1 MSTEANKATI
11 REFFEQVWNEGDE
24 AAIDRFVAEDAA
36 GNDPDF
42 GMGREGFKRQWRQ
55 WQAAFPDIHFEIEEM
70 VAEGDTVVA
79 RWTLT
84 GTHHGPFLGI
94 APTGRTIRI
103 RGMSLDHLENG
114 VLISGF
120 DGWDNLGLRQQ
131 LGIPPVEVA
140 EKPDLEN
147 VKSPSRPGARG
158 K

>member
-1 MSTEANKATI
+1 MSTKANKATI

-140 EKPDLEN
+140 E
-147 VKSPSRPGARG
+147 
-158 K
+158 

>member
-11 REFFEQVWNEGDE
+11 REFFELVWNQGDE
-24 AAIDRFVAEDAA
+24 AAIDRFIAEDAA

-55 WQAAFPDIHFEIEEM
+55 WQAAFPDLHFAIEEM

-84 GTHHGPFLGI
+84 GTHQGPFLGL
-94 APTGRTIRI
+94 APTGRTIRV

-114 VLISGF
+114 VLVSGF

-131 LGIPPVEVA
+131 LGMVPVEP
-140 EKPDLEN
+140 K
-147 VKSPSRPGARG
+147 G
-158 K
+158 